1 MCSAPVLLPIV
12 GIGASAGGVGALELF
27 LKNIPLGSGMAFVIV
42 QHLDPTHKDI
52 MVELLQRKTIL
63 PVVQITDR
71 MQIEADHVYVTPPN
85 RDLSILHGVLHLL
98 EPASPSGLRLPI
110 DFFFRALAEDQHANS
125 IGVIL
130 SGMGSDGTLGLRAIK
145 EKAGAVFVQ
154 SLASAKFDGMPRSA
168 IESGFADIV
177 APAEEL
183 AMRIMAYLR
192 HVLYYSTQPNLPLK
206 DASQSSLE
214 KIILLLRTNTGDDF
228 SLNKKNTL
236 YRRIKRRMGLHQ
248 LPRIS
253 EYYRYLLSQEL
264 HNSRAEVQAIR
275 EEMQASREELV
286 ADKEELQSTNEKLT
300 TSKEEVQSMNEELHT
315 VNREL
320 TAKVD
325 ELSRTS
331 DDMNNL
337 LNSTEIATLFLD
349 DQLKV
354 RRFTLPTVNLFQ
366 LIPGD
371 VGRRITDLVSKL
383 DYLELAG
390 DCRQVLR
397 SLVVCERQ
405 VATRDGHWFSV
416 RIIPYRTQGNYIDGV
431 VITFVYISETKAL
444 EAATGEVLAVLET
457 RFTSQTVDLGSAQ
470 TPTEVL
476 RKARS
481 FWKNGSRS
489 RRLKYVFYNRGYQGK
504 TEAKDE
510 IR

>member
-1 MCSAPVLLPIV
+1 MANFPIPVNHFDCTGTGSMCSAPVLLPIV
-12 GIGASAGGVGALELF
+12 GIGASAGGLGALELF

-42 QHLDPTHKDI
+42 QDLDPTHKDI

-130 SGMGSDGTLGLRAIK
+130 SGMGSDGTLGLCAIK

-183 AMRIMAYLR
+183 AMRIMVYLR

-248 LPRIS
+248 LLRIS

-275 EEMQASREELV
+275 
-286 ADKEELQSTNEKLT
+286 
-300 TSKEEVQSMNEELHT
+300 EEVQSMNEELHT

-371 VGRRITDLVSKL
+371 VGRPITDLVSKL

-416 RIIPYRTQGNYIDGV
+416 RIIPYRTQGDYIDGV
-431 VITFVYISETKAL
+431 VITFVDISKTKAL
-444 EAATGEVLAVLET
+444 EAATGEALAVLET
-457 RFTSQTVDLGSAQ
+457 RFTSQIVELGSAQ

-489 RRLKYVFYNRGYQGK
+489 RRLKCVLYNRGYQGK